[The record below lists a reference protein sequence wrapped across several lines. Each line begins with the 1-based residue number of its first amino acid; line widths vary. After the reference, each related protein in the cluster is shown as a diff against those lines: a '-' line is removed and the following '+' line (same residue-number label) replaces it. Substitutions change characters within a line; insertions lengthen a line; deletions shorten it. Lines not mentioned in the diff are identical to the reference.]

1 MERVRLCKNLGEKK
15 KKKSGRKGKDVPC
28 REWQWQRASDG
39 NVLNG
44 PKQQEDMWGWRRV
57 SEEEREEDEVQRQPA
72 SDLTGPCGP
81 QERL

>member
-1 MERVRLCKNLGEKK
+1 MDNGKGSAMQ
-15 KKKSGRKGKDVPC
+15 KSGRKGKDVPC

-57 SEEEREEDEVQRQPA
+57 SEERKMRYRNSPPPILQALV
-72 SDLTGPCGP
+72 GPGKDF
-81 QERL
+81 RFYSK